1 VPDIGSI
8 QQTLTL
14 DLAMTLADD
23 LRSVKDHRPPTKTTP
38 LLENGDR
45 LTRREFERRYH
56 SMPDLKKAELIE
68 GIVYMAS
75 PVRARKHGKPHAA
88 IIGWLFTYAQANPA
102 SLELLDNATNRLP
115 GDNEPQPDACLRIEA
130 WAGGQSSIT
139 EDDYLEGPPELIVE
153 IAASTA
159 SYDLHDKKTLYN
171 QSGVKEYIVWR
182 VNDRAIDWFIK
193 EGDLYKP
200 LLPDPDG
207 ITRSQTFPGLWL
219 DTSAIL
225 TNNLPKVLTTLAQG
239 MNTEAYQ
246 EFQHQLQQATPPMEA

>member
-1 VPDIGSI
+1 
-8 QQTLTL
+8 
-14 DLAMTLADD
+14 MTLAND
-23 LRSVKDHRPPTKTTP
+23 LRSVKDHRPPTKTTHP
-38 LLENGDR
+38 LENGDR
-45 LTRREFERRYH
+45 LTRREFERRYY

-88 IIGWLFTYAQANPA
+88 TMTWLGNYWQANTA
-102 SLELLDNATNRLP
+102 HIDLLDNATNRLP

-139 EDDYLEGPPELIVE
+139 EDDYLEGPPEVIVE

-159 SYDLHDKKTLYN
+159 SYDLHDKKTLYD

-193 EGDLYKP
+193 AGDQYQP

-207 ITRSQTFPGLWL
+207 IQRSRTFPGLWL

-225 TNNLPKVLTTLAQG
+225 TNDLPKVLATLAQG
-239 MNTEAYQ
+239 MGSEPYQ
-246 EFQHQLQQATPPMEA
+246 KFQHQLQQSTPPTEQQP